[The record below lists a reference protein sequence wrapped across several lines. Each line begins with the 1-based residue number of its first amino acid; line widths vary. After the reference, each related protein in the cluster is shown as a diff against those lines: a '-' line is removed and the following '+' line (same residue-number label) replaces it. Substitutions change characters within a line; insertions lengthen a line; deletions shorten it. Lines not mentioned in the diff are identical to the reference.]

1 VEFPSLLERGVLL
14 NRYKR
19 FFADVRL
26 DDGSL
31 VTAHCPNPG
40 AMLGLKTPG
49 MPVWLSRSSDPKRKL
64 ATTLELVDNGSGLVG
79 VNTMQPPLQNTA
91 FGRR

>member
-1 VEFPSLLERGVLL
+1 MEFPSLLERGVLL